1 MKQFNYQTGK
11 TGETIAADFLI
22 QKGFKIIDKN
32 FHTRFGEID
41 LIATYKGK
49 LIFIEVK
56 LKVGDRFG
64 TPEEMINKAKIMQV
78 KKTAQMYILK
88 NPEIASK
95 YPSYRVDA
103 VCIVLNQDKSVERI
117 THYENLI

>member
-11 TGETIAADFLI
+11 TGETIAADFLS

-41 LIATYKGK
+41 LIAVQANK
-49 LIFIEVK
+49 LIFVEVK
-56 LKVGDRFG
+56 LKTGTEFG
-64 TPEEMINKAKIMQV
+64 SPEEMINKSKIMQV

-95 YPSYRVDA
+95 YPSYRVNA

-117 THYENLI
+117 THYENIE